1 MSWESDYLKNPKS
14 SYVVYV
20 FLYFCLIFWVG
31 ETIWAVMTAI
41 GLAIWLFG
49 KATKK

>member
-1 MSWESDYLKNPKS
+1 VSWESEYLKNPKW
-14 SYVVYV
+14 SYVVYA
-20 FLYFCLIFWVG
+20 FLYFILIFWVG

-41 GLAIWLFG
+41 GVVIWLFG